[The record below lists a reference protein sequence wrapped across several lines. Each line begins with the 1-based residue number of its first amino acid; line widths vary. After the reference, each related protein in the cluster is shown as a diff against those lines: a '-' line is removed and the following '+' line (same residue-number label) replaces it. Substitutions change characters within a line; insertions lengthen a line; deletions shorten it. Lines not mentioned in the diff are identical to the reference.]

1 MNALE
6 NWFKEILSGAIEG
19 CLNTVNDMLS
29 GALNNSDKTGLNG
42 IFSQFL
48 GDPTT
53 FTGTTGSGGTS
64 LWTTIEKLSNDVI
77 VPIGAFMLM
86 IVVCYELFS
95 MVVEG
100 NNFRD
105 FDDSIFIRWILK
117 SFCGILLVSN
127 VFYIATGIFVFGT
140 DAVNSGL
147 NTLFVTGKFISADVV
162 NSSGFHQA
170 LMSQDIGTLITTL
183 IIAFVIIIV
192 SFVLLAAIVIVLA
205 SRIIDVYMM
214 LSISP
219 IPMATMMNKDWGDIG
234 KNWLRNLLALAF
246 QGFFIVVALAIFK
259 TLFNNTL
266 NNMMSGQDVVMTMA
280 TLLGFVVAFI
290 FTMFRTSSISKSAFA
305 AH

>member
-29 GALNNSDKTGLNG
+29 GALNNNDDTGLNG

-64 LWTTIEKLSNDVI
+64 IWTTIEKLSNDVI

-105 FDDSIFIRWILK
+105 FDDSIFYSL
-117 SFCGILLVSN
+117 
-127 VFYIATGIFVFGT
+127 
-140 DAVNSGL
+140 
-147 NTLFVTGKFISADVV
+147 
-162 NSSGFHQA
+162 
-170 LMSQDIGTLITTL
+170 DIK
-183 IIAFVIIIV
+183 
-192 SFVLLAAIVIVLA
+192 IVL
-205 SRIIDVYMM
+205 
-214 LSISP
+214 
-219 IPMATMMNKDWGDIG
+219 
-234 KNWLRNLLALAF
+234 RNITRKQCLLHSNRYFCVRHGCRQFGA
-246 QGFFIVVALAIFK
+246 
-259 TLFNNTL
+259 
-266 NNMMSGQDVVMTMA
+266 
-280 TLLGFVVAFI
+280 
-290 FTMFRTSSISKSAFA
+290 
-305 AH
+305 

>member
-105 FDDSIFIRWILK
+105 FDDSIFIR
-117 SFCGILLVSN
+117 CGILLVSN

-147 NTLFVTGKFISADVV
+147 NTLFGTGKFISADVV

>member
-19 CLNTVNDMLS
+19 CLNTVNEMLS
-29 GALNNSDKTGLNG
+29 GALNNNDDTGLNG

-64 LWTTIEKLSNDVI
+64 IWTTIEKLSNDVI

-147 NTLFVTGKFISADVV
+147 NTLFGTGKFISADVV

-219 IPMATMMNKDWGDIG
+219 YSYGYYDEQGLG
-234 KNWLRNLLALAF
+234 RYRQELAE
-246 QGFFIVVALAIFK
+246 
-259 TLFNNTL
+259 
-266 NNMMSGQDVVMTMA
+266 
-280 TLLGFVVAFI
+280 
-290 FTMFRTSSISKSAFA
+290 KSACSRFSGIF
-305 AH
+305 HYRCTCNIQDLVQ

>member
-29 GALNNSDKTGLNG
+29 GALNNNDDTGLNG

-64 LWTTIEKLSNDVI
+64 IWTTIEKLSNDVI

-127 VFYIATGIFVFGT
+127 VFYIATGILCSARMPSIRGLIRCLAQANLFRLMLLIRPVFIR
-140 DAVNSGL
+140 L
-147 NTLFVTGKFISADVV
+147 
-162 NSSGFHQA
+162 
-170 LMSQDIGTLITTL
+170 
-183 IIAFVIIIV
+183 
-192 SFVLLAAIVIVLA
+192 
-205 SRIIDVYMM
+205 
-214 LSISP
+214 
-219 IPMATMMNKDWGDIG
+219 
-234 KNWLRNLLALAF
+234 
-246 QGFFIVVALAIFK
+246 
-259 TLFNNTL
+259 
-266 NNMMSGQDVVMTMA
+266 
-280 TLLGFVVAFI
+280 
-290 FTMFRTSSISKSAFA
+290 
-305 AH
+305 

>member
-29 GALNNSDKTGLNG
+29 GALNNNDNTGLNG

-64 LWTTIEKLSNDVI
+64 IWTTIEKLSNDVI

-105 FDDSIFIRWILK
+105 FDDSIFYSL
-117 SFCGILLVSN
+117 
-127 VFYIATGIFVFGT
+127 
-140 DAVNSGL
+140 
-147 NTLFVTGKFISADVV
+147 
-162 NSSGFHQA
+162 
-170 LMSQDIGTLITTL
+170 DIK
-183 IIAFVIIIV
+183 
-192 SFVLLAAIVIVLA
+192 IVL
-205 SRIIDVYMM
+205 
-214 LSISP
+214 
-219 IPMATMMNKDWGDIG
+219 
-234 KNWLRNLLALAF
+234 RNITRKQCLLHS
-246 QGFFIVVALAIFK
+246 
-259 TLFNNTL
+259 NRY
-266 NNMMSGQDVVMTMA
+266 
-280 TLLGFVVAFI
+280 
-290 FTMFRTSSISKSAFA
+290 FRFRHGCRQFGA
-305 AH
+305 